1 MTRTPRRDQAWPAS
15 PAAAGGSEGT
25 PMNRTAARVPRN
37 LSLWHACL
45 VDGGEDPL
53 QPRPPLDGATEVDV
67 CIVGAGYTGLW
78 TAYYLLKADP
88 GLRVLVVEAQFA
100 GFGASGRNGGWCSA
114 LFPSSPAALARRH
127 GRPAALAMRRAM
139 NDTVSEVGRVAAAEG
154 IDCHWA
160 HGGSV
165 RLARTPLQLARARAE
180 VVEDAALDHVDGV
193 ELLDAEQASRLV
205 GATRVLGA
213 SFDPHCARVH
223 PARLVRGLARVV
235 ERLGG
240 TIVEQTRALSI
251 DPAGPS
257 GVPSARVVTDHGTVR
272 ARHVVRATEAWAATL
287 PSGRRDVI
295 PVYSLMIAT
304 EPLPAQFWASAG
316 LARGE
321 TFADQRHLII
331 YGQRTADD
339 RLAFGGRG
347 APYHLGSRID
357 PGFDLEPRVFSA
369 LRRSLVDLF
378 PAVREH
384 RISHAWG
391 GPLAIARDWH
401 ASVGLDP
408 RTGLAWAGGYVG
420 DGVGTSNL
428 AGRTLADLLLRRDT
442 ELTRL
447 PWVGHRSPRWE
458 PEPWRWLGV
467 NAGLRAMT
475 TADAEEQFTGRPS
488 LAARL
493 LAPMLG
499 H

>member
-1 MTRTPRRDQAWPAS
+1 MSRTPERSSRS
-15 PAAAGGSEGT
+15 
-25 PMNRTAARVPRN
+25 
-37 LSLWHACL
+37 LSFWHASL
-45 VDGGEDPL
+45 LESGDDAL
-53 QPRPPLDGATEVDV
+53 TPRPPLDGDSEADV

-88 GLRVLVVEAQFA
+88 GLRVVVVEAQFA

-114 LFPSSPAALARRH
+114 LFPSSASALARRH

-139 NDTVSEVGRVAAAEG
+139 NETVTEVGRVATAED

-165 RLARTPLQLARARAE
+165 RLARTPLQLDRARAE
-180 VVEDAALDHVDGV
+180 AAEDAEFDHVDGV
-193 ELLDAEQASRLV
+193 ELLDADQAGRLV

-213 SFDPHCARVH
+213 AFDPHCARVH
-223 PARLVRGLARVV
+223 PARLVRGLARAV
-235 ERLGG
+235 ERRGG
-240 TIVEQTRALSI
+240 LIAERTRALRI
-251 DPAGPS
+251 DPSGPG
-257 GVPSARVVTDHGTVR
+257 GVPAARVVTDHGTVR
-272 ARHVVRATEAWAATL
+272 ARHVVRATEAWTATL
-287 PSGRRDVI
+287 PGTEREVI

-304 EPLPAQFWASAG
+304 EPLPPTFWEDAG

-321 TFADQRHLII
+321 TFSDQRHLII

-347 APYHLGSRID
+347 APYHFGSRIE
-357 PGFDLEPRVFSA
+357 PRFDLEPRVFSA
-369 LRRSLVDLF
+369 LRDTLTDLF
-378 PAVREH
+378 PAVRQY
-384 RISHAWG
+384 RITHAWG
-391 GPLAIARDWH
+391 GPLAISRDWH
-401 ASVGLDP
+401 ASVGLDAGA
-408 RTGLAWAGGYVG
+408 GLAWAGGYVG

-428 AGRTLADLLLRRDT
+428 SGRTLADLLLGRDT

-458 PEPWRWLGV
+458 PEPLRWIGV
-467 NAGLRAMT
+467 NGGLQAMT
-475 TADAEEQFTGRPS
+475 AADTEERITGRPS

-499 H
+499 Q